1 MHKLDTLLYHTTNLK
16 AKEEVFSNFYLLW
29 EILLMVWPYV
39 VSTEIRNMYA
49 LTWFKCS
56 NILLD
61 DRLATRIRRMWQRSH
76 LLSRRLS
83 LSFRMCSVQL
93 LRETSTL
100 GMDWGSA
107 SSQLPALNTGS
118 SPSDETNDNYH
129 ATNHYFFSLII
140 IIIILVRLLINV
152 SHLCLYIS
160 TIVIETMWPFLLSVH
175 IMYGDKKPILTRQR
189 FMAKLA
195 IY

>member
-1 MHKLDTLLYHTTNLK
+1 MWCLSPSKMLEYLNQVKTYIYIP
-16 AKEEVFSNFYLLW
+16 NFG
-29 EILLMVWPYV
+29 
-39 VSTEIRNMYA
+39 
-49 LTWFKCS
+49 
-56 NILLD
+56 
-61 DRLATRIRRMWQRSH
+61 RLATRIRRMWQRSH

-83 LSFRMCSVQL
+83 LSFRMCSVRL

-129 ATNHYFFSLII
+129 ATNHYFSSLIVI
-140 IIIILVRLLINV
+140 IVILVRLLINV

-160 TIVIETMWPFLLSVH
+160 TIVIETMWPFLLYICTYNIWGQEANSYKTMLH
-175 IMYGDKKPILTRQR
+175 GKIGYILVWLQQ
-189 FMAKLA
+189 F
-195 IY
+195 